1 MQNFIL
7 ALVIVFG
14 GWWLLRKLG
23 STQPAKIRG
32 LMRMAT
38 GGAMLALAGFLALRG
53 AMSVAVPLFVLG
65 LGFLGQPA
73 MFPNGFPWSQKTPG
87 QRSRVATSMLAMEL
101 DHDTGRMDGE
111 VLAGPLKGKQL
122 SALSEAELRSLHRLC
137 GNAADQSLA
146 LFEAWLDRSKPDWRR
161 DWGQAAGGG
170 AAAAGGGAMSR
181 EEAFAVLGLKSGAG
195 AADIRAAHRRLMKEF
210 HPDRGGSDYLAAK
223 INQAKDVLLQ
233 E

>member
-14 GWWLLRKLG
+14 GWWLLRKFG
-23 STQPAKIRG
+23 STQPAKIRT
-32 LMRMAT
+32 LMRMAA
-38 GGAMLALAGFLALRG
+38 GGAMVALAGFLALRG
-53 AMSVAVPLFVLG
+53 AMQVAVPLFILG

-73 MFPNGFPWSQKTPG
+73 IFPDGFPWKPKTPG
-87 QRSRVATSMLAMEL
+87 QRSRVTTSLLAMEL
-101 DHDTGRMDGE
+101 EHDTGRMDGQ

-122 SALSEAELRSLHRLC
+122 SDLSDRELRSLHRLC
-137 GNAADQSLA
+137 GNAADQSLS
-146 LFEAWLDRSKPDWRR
+146 LFEAWLDRTKPDWRR
-161 DWGQAAGGG
+161 DWGRAASGS
-170 AAAAGGGAMSR
+170 AAAPGGGAMSR
-181 EEAFAVLGLKSGAG
+181 EEAFAVLGLKPGAV
-195 AADIRAAHRRLMKEF
+195 AADIHSAHRRLMKEF